1 MDAFVQGMAAPA
13 QCTPTSSLVYPL
25 RVSEVAMAVVNSRSA
40 SPVSTV
46 ETRILLM
53 LPRLPGITDSFSFNN
68 LAFYL

>member
-1 MDAFVQGMAAPA
+1 
-13 QCTPTSSLVYPL
+13 
-25 RVSEVAMAVVNSRSA
+25 MAVVNSRSA

-68 LAFYL
+68 LAFYLTTVYGIKVQPTLELFSEIYKTLMA

>member
-1 MDAFVQGMAAPA
+1 M
-13 QCTPTSSLVYPL
+13 
-25 RVSEVAMAVVNSRSA
+25 AMAVVNSRSA

-68 LAFYL
+68 LAFYLTAVRYGIKVQPTLELFSEIYKTLMA